1 LIDTFRT
8 TINVEGDL
16 VGALIVNKI
25 TKA

>member
-25 TKA
+25 TKP